1 MVDVQ
6 NSEDKE
12 VNENTDIAD
21 DTLEKDVKIQKKF
34 TYHQDSMKRYK
45 KQLSKNSDLQTER
58 KISEELSENQ
68 ACVVQC

>member
-1 MVDVQ
+1 MDIH
-6 NSEDKE
+6 NGDDKE
-12 VNENTDIAD
+12 VNEKTDVAD
-21 DTLEKDVKIQKKF
+21 DTLERDVKIQKKF

-45 KQLSKNSDLQTER
+45 KQMSKNSDLQTER

>member
-1 MVDVQ
+1 MDVQ

-21 DTLEKDVKIQKKF
+21 DTLERDVKIQQKF